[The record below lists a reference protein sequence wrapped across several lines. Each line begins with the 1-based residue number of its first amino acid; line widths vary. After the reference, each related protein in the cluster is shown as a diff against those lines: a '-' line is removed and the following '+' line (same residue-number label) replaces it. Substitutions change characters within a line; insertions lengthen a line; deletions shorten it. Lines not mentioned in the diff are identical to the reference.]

1 MSGIT
6 DFMLV
11 VVLEGDPARGLC
23 LLGLCVPDQGALL
36 HFPAWQRMSSPEHP
50 LLEKKAIFP
59 GNEET
64 VHCSELIQILSGRPL
79 Q

>member
-50 LLEKKAIFP
+50 LLEKRPSSLEIKRLFTA
-59 GNEET
+59 
-64 VHCSELIQILSGRPL
+64 LS
-79 Q
+79 